1 MNDALGFLLTIV
13 AGMSVGVSMWPLKW
27 SRRWKWGNFWLFY
40 AVFSLIVVPF
50 CLAFAVLPHLSE
62 VYAELPAMELAR
74 PFLLGV
80 LWGFAQ
86 LGAGISVHRLGLAV
100 GGAILNSVGAAFGT
114 LLPLIFLHSEEML
127 RPSGLMLLGGTAAM
141 LLGACLCG
149 RSGYLREEEAKRAGR
164 GAGFEKEQ
172 TAMRQAGLSKRAYLL
187 ALAISAGSGVLASL
201 LNVALAY
208 GGAITNLVVERGGN
222 PAMAPFAVWP
232 IALLGGSLVNIG
244 YAIRVISRDQA
255 WGAFRKGRVEVLFPL
270 AAALLWMG
278 GIAIYSSGTTYLG
291 VLGVSIGYAVYMIIL
306 VLSGQL
312 AGVATGEWKLMHAS
326 TYRSFISG
334 IAVLILAVLMMG
346 GSRYFSN

>member
-1 MNDALGFLLTIV
+1 MNNALWFLLTIS

-27 SRRWKWGNFWLFY
+27 SRHWKWGNFWLFY
-40 AVFSLIVVPF
+40 AIFSLIVVPF

-62 VYAELPAMELAR
+62 VYAELPGAELVR

-114 LLPLIFLHSEEML
+114 LMPLIFLHSEEML
-127 RPSGLMLLGGTAAM
+127 RPSGLLLLGGTAAM

-164 GAGFEKEQ
+164 GAGFEKDQ
-172 TAMRQAGLSKRAYLL
+172 AAMRQAGLSKAAYLL
-187 ALAISAGSGVLASL
+187 ALATSAGSGVLASL

-208 GGAITNLVVERGGN
+208 GSAITDLVVQRGGS
-222 PAMAPFAVWP
+222 PSMAPFAVWP
-232 IALLGGSLVNIG
+232 IALLGGSLVNIA
-244 YAIRVISRDQA
+244 YAVRSISRDQA
-255 WGAFRKGRVEVLFPL
+255 WGAFRSNRIEALFPL
-270 AAALLWMG
+270 LAALLWMG

-312 AGVATGEWKLMHAS
+312 AGVVTGEWKLMQAR

-334 IAVLILAVLMMG
+334 IAVLIFAVLMMG
-346 GSRYFSN
+346 GSRFFSN

>member
-1 MNDALGFLLTIV
+1 MNNALGFLLTII
-13 AGMSVGVSMWPLKW
+13 AGTSVGISMWPLKW
-27 SRRWKWGNFWLFY
+27 SRHWKWGNFWLLY

-50 CLAFAVLPHLSE
+50 GLAFAVLPHLGS
-62 VYAELPAMELAR
+62 VYADLPESELVR
-74 PFLLGV
+74 PFLLGA
-80 LWGFAQ
+80 LWGLAQ

-114 LLPLIFLHSEEML
+114 LLPLVFLHSEEML
-127 RPSGLMLLGGTAAM
+127 RPSGLLLLGGTAAM
-141 LLGACLCG
+141 LLGAVLCG
-149 RSGYLREEEAKRAGR
+149 WSGYLREEEAKRAGR

-172 TAMRQAGLSKRAYLL
+172 TAMRQVGLSKSAYLT

-208 GGAITNLVVERGGN
+208 GGTITDAVVQRGGS

-244 YAIRVISRDQA
+244 YAIRIISKDQS
-255 WGAFRKGRVEVLFPL
+255 WGAFRQNHIEVLFPL

-291 VLGVSIGYAVYMIIL
+291 VLGVSIGYAVYMIVM

-312 AGVATGEWKLMHAS
+312 AGVFTGEWRRMQAS
-326 TYRSFISG
+326 TYRAFISG